1 MNVSDV
7 QDILKQIEEQLA
19 SVENLDPVVEQG
31 IQALLNLIERLVT
44 AQQELRQQVKRLKEQ
59 LENKKKKKTTD
70 AENDDADNNNGDDND
85 ADKKS
90 NQDHSSEKQ
99 RKNLQPPRGP
109 RVDRRSFKDV
119 PIHQETECPLD
130 PAQLPPDARRIDD
143 EFFILQDI
151 KIEPFNT
158 RFRQHVYFSPS
169 QNKVYRGLLP
179 EGCVPGQ
186 FGSDLRSFIISLKY
200 SGGTSEPKIQELL
213 ENFQVQIS
221 SGSISN
227 ILTGTEPFQED
238 FDDLVLAGLAS
249 TSYQQTDDTS
259 GRVAGRF
266 WHTHILCNPYY
277 TAYFT
282 RPRKDRLTILQVL
295 QNTTCLRFQ
304 FNVETGR
311 RLAEADIPQ
320 KWQDRVAALGEVQY
334 DTAGLKELLDEW
346 FGKDGE
352 NQTRTTIEQT
362 AAVVYYRHQTA
373 VPLIQTLV
381 CDDAGQFKSITD
393 FVALCWV
400 HAGRHYH
407 KLRPV
412 VTRHQVMLDDFITAY
427 WDYYAKLQRYRA
439 DATADEASRLRIE
452 FDELFSAV
460 SGYEALDERIEKTL
474 SKKDELLTVLDHPEV
489 PLHNNDAELGAR
501 VSARRRDVSLHSRSK
516 RGVRSMDIHTTL
528 VQTCKKL
535 GVSGYAYIRDRLSGR
550 RELPSLA
557 DLIRAAAAPST

>member
-1 MNVSDV
+1 MDVSDV

-19 SVENLDPVVEQG
+19 SVENLDPVVEQA
-31 IQALLNLIERLVT
+31 IETLLNLIERLVA
-44 AQQELRQQVKRLKEQ
+44 AQQELLQQVKRLKEQ
-59 LENKKKKKTTD
+59 LENKRKEKTTSADSD
-70 AENDDADNNNGDDND
+70 AE
-85 ADKKS
+85 KKS

-99 RKNLQPPRGP
+99 RKNLRPPRAP
-109 RVDRRSFKDV
+109 RADRRSFKEV

-130 PAQLPPDARRIDD
+130 PAQLPPDSRRIDD
-143 EFFILQDI
+143 EFFIVQDI

-158 RFRQHVYFSPS
+158 RFRRHVYFSPS
-169 QNKVYRGLLP
+169 QNKVYRGPLP
-179 EGCVPGQ
+179 EGYCSGE

-200 SGGTSEPKIQELL
+200 SAGASEPKIRELL

-227 ILTGTEPFQED
+227 ILTNSELFQDD

-249 TSYQQTDDTS
+249 GCYQQTDDTS
-259 GRVAGRF
+259 ARVAGEF

-282 RPRKDRLTILQVL
+282 RPRKDRLTILEVL
-295 QNTTCLRFQ
+295 QNTASLRFQ
-304 FNVETGR
+304 FNAETRG
-311 RLAEADIPQ
+311 RLAEAAIPQ

-334 DTAGLKELLDEW
+334 DVAALKELLDEW
-346 FGKDGE
+346 FGQDRE

-373 VPLIQTLV
+373 VPLVQTLV

-393 FVALCWV
+393 SLALCWV
-400 HAGRHYH
+400 HAGRHYP

-412 VTRHQVMLDDFITAY
+412 VPRHQVMLDEFITAY

-439 DATADEASRLRIE
+439 DPTADEASRLRIE
-452 FDELFSAV
+452 FDELFSTV
-460 SGYEALDERIEKTL
+460 SGYEALDERIAKTL

-489 PLHNNDAELGAR
+489 PLHNNDSELGAR
-501 VSARRRDVSLHSRSK
+501 VSARRRDVSLPSRSK
-516 RGVRSMDIHTTL
+516 RGARPMDIFTTL

-557 DLIRAAAAPST
+557 QLIRAASASM

>member
-1 MNVSDV
+1 MS
-7 QDILKQIEEQLA
+7 
-19 SVENLDPVVEQG
+19 
-31 IQALLNLIERLVT
+31 T
-44 AQQELRQQVKRLKEQ
+44 
-59 LENKKKKKTTD
+59 
-70 AENDDADNNNGDDND
+70 
-85 ADKKS
+85 
-90 NQDHSSEKQ
+90 
-99 RKNLQPPRGP
+99 GP
-109 RVDRRSFKDV
+109 RAT
-119 PIHQETECPLD
+119 P
-130 PAQLPPDARRIDD
+130 ARRIDD

-158 RFRQHVYFSPS
+158 RFRRHVYFSRS
-169 QNKVYRGLLP
+169 QNKVYRGPLP
-179 EGCVPGQ
+179 EGYGPGE

-200 SGGTSEPKIQELL
+200 SAGTSEPKIRELL

-227 ILTGTEPFQED
+227 ILTGSEAFHED

-259 GRVAGRF
+259 ARVAGEF

-282 RPRKDRLTILQVL
+282 RPRKDRLTILEVL
-295 QNTTCLRFQ
+295 QNTTSLRFQ
-304 FNVETGR
+304 FNAETCG

-320 KWQDRVAALGEVQY
+320 KWQDRVAALGEVRY
-334 DTAGLKELLDEW
+334 DAAGLKELLDEW
-346 FGKDGE
+346 FGQDRE

-373 VPLIQTLV
+373 VPLVQTLV

-393 FVALCWV
+393 FLALCWV

-412 VTRHQVMLDDFITAY
+412 VTRHQVMLDAFITTY
-427 WDYYAKLQRYRA
+427 WDYYAKLLCYRA
-439 DATADEASRLRIE
+439 DPTADEASRLRIE
-452 FDELFSAV
+452 FDELFSTV
-460 SGYEALDERIEKTL
+460 SGYEALDERIAKTL
-474 SKKDELLTVLDHPEV
+474 WKKDELLTVLDHPEV
-489 PLHNNDAELGAR
+489 PLHNNESELGAR

-516 RGVRSMDIHTTL
+516 RGARSMDIFTTL

-557 DLIRAAAAPST
+557 ELVLAAAAST

>member
-1 MNVSDV
+1 MDVSDV
-7 QDILKQIEEQLA
+7 QDILKRIEEQLA
-19 SVENLDPVVEQG
+19 SVENLGPVGEQA
-31 IQALLNLIERLVT
+31 IQALLNLIERLVA
-44 AQQELRQQVKRLKEQ
+44 AQQELLQQVKRLKEQ
-59 LENKKKKKTTD
+59 LENKKKAKTT
-70 AENDDADNNNGDDND
+70 AADND

-90 NQDHSSEKQ
+90 NRNHSSEKQ
-99 RKNLQPPRGP
+99 RKHLQPPPAP
-109 RVDRRSFKDV
+109 RADRRSFKEA

-143 EFFILQDI
+143 EFFIVQDI

-158 RFRQHVYFSPS
+158 RFRRHVYFSPS
-169 QNKVYRGLLP
+169 QNKVYRGPLP
-179 EGCVPGQ
+179 EGVGPGE
-186 FGSDLRSFIISLKY
+186 FGLDLRSFIISLKY
-200 SGGTSEPKIQELL
+200 SAGSSEPKIRELL

-221 SGSISN
+221 AGSISK
-227 ILTGTEPFQED
+227 ILTGSEAFQKD

-259 GRVAGRF
+259 ARVAGEF

-282 RPRKDRLTILQVL
+282 RPRKDRLTILEVL
-295 QNTTCLRFQ
+295 QNTTSLRFQ
-304 FNVETGR
+304 FNAETRR

-334 DTAGLKELLDEW
+334 DAAGLKERLDSW
-346 FGKDGE
+346 FGQDRE
-352 NQTRTTIEQT
+352 TSTRTVIEQA

-373 VPLIQTLV
+373 VPRVQTLV
-381 CDDAGQFKSITD
+381 CDDARQFKSITD
-393 FVALCWV
+393 CVASCWV

-412 VTRHQVMLDDFITAY
+412 APRHRVMLDAFITAY
-427 WDYYAKLQRYRA
+427 WDYYAKLQRYQA
-439 DATADEASRLRIE
+439 DPAADEASRLRLE
-452 FDELFSAV
+452 FDELLSTV
-460 SGYEALDERIEKTL
+460 SGYEALDERMAKTL
-474 SKKDELLTVLDHPEV
+474 SKKNELLTVLDHPEV
-489 PLHNNDAELGAR
+489 PLHNNDSELGAR

-516 RGVRSMDIHTTL
+516 RGARSMDIFTTL

-557 DLIRAAAAPST
+557 ELIRAAAASI

>member
-1 MNVSDV
+1 
-7 QDILKQIEEQLA
+7 
-19 SVENLDPVVEQG
+19 
-31 IQALLNLIERLVT
+31 
-44 AQQELRQQVKRLKEQ
+44 
-59 LENKKKKKTTD
+59 
-70 AENDDADNNNGDDND
+70 
-85 ADKKS
+85 
-90 NQDHSSEKQ
+90 
-99 RKNLQPPRGP
+99 
-109 RVDRRSFKDV
+109 V

-130 PAQLPPDARRIDD
+130 PAQLPPDSRRIDD
-143 EFFILQDI
+143 EFFIVQDI

-158 RFRQHVYFSPS
+158 RFRRHVYFSPS
-169 QNKVYRGLLP
+169 QNKVYRGPLP
-179 EGCVPGQ
+179 EGYCSGE

-200 SGGTSEPKIQELL
+200 SAGASEPKIRELL

-227 ILTGTEPFQED
+227 ILTNSELFQDD

-249 TSYQQTDDTS
+249 SCYQQTDDAS
-259 GRVAGRF
+259 ARVAGEF

-282 RPRKDRLTILQVL
+282 RPRKDRLTILEVL
-295 QNTTCLRFQ
+295 QNTASLRFQ
-304 FNVETGR
+304 FNAETRG
-311 RLAEADIPQ
+311 RLAEAAIPQ

-334 DTAGLKELLDEW
+334 DVAALKELLDEW
-346 FGKDGE
+346 FGQDRE

-373 VPLIQTLV
+373 VPLVQTLV

-393 FVALCWV
+393 SLALCWV
-400 HAGRHYH
+400 HAGRHYP

-412 VTRHQVMLDDFITAY
+412 VPRHQVMLDEFITAY

-439 DATADEASRLRIE
+439 DPTADEASRLRIE
-452 FDELFSAV
+452 FDELFSTV
-460 SGYEALDERIEKTL
+460 SGYEALDERIAKTL

-489 PLHNNDAELGAR
+489 PLHNNDSELGAR

-516 RGVRSMDIHTTL
+516 RGARPMDIFTTL

-557 DLIRAAAAPST
+557 QLIRAASASM

>member
-1 MNVSDV
+1 MDVSDV
-7 QDILKQIEEQLA
+7 QDILRQIEEQLA
-19 SVENLDPVVEQG
+19 SVENLDPVAEQA
-31 IQALLNLIERLVT
+31 IQSLLNLIERLVA
-44 AQQELRQQVKRLKEQ
+44 AQRDLLQQVQRLKEQ
-59 LENKKKKKTTD
+59 LENKKKKKTTAAD
-70 AENDDADNNNGDDND
+70 NDDEKPEQN
-85 ADKKS
+85 
-90 NQDHSSEKQ
+90 HSSEKH
-99 RKNLQPPRGP
+99 RKKLQPPPAP
-109 RVDRRSFKDV
+109 RADRRSFKEV
-119 PIHQETECPLD
+119 PVHQETECPLD

-143 EFFILQDI
+143 EFFIVRDI

-158 RFRQHVYFSPS
+158 RYRRHVYFSPS
-169 QNKVYRGLLP
+169 QNKIYRGSLP
-179 EGCVPGQ
+179 EGVGPGE
-186 FGSDLRSFIISLKY
+186 FGADLRSLIISLKY
-200 SGGTSEPKIQELL
+200 SAGSSEPKIRELL

-227 ILTGTEPFQED
+227 ILTGSEAFQED
-238 FDDLVLAGLAS
+238 FDDLVLAGLSS

-259 GRVAGRF
+259 ARVAGEF

-282 RPRKDRLTILQVL
+282 RARKDRLTILEVL
-295 QNTTCLRFQ
+295 QNTTSLCFQ
-304 FNVETGR
+304 FNAETGL

-334 DTAGLKELLDEW
+334 DAAGLKELLDEW
-346 FGKDGE
+346 FGKDRE
-352 NQTRTTIEQT
+352 TQTRTTIEQA

-381 CDDAGQFKSITD
+381 CDDARQFKSITD
-393 FVALCWV
+393 FLALCWV

-412 VTRHQVMLDDFITAY
+412 VTRYQVMLDEFITAY

-439 DATADEASRLRIE
+439 DPTTDEASGLRLE
-452 FDELFSAV
+452 FDELFSTI
-460 SGYEALDERIEKTL
+460 SGYEALNERIAKTR

-489 PLHNNDAELGAR
+489 PLHNNDSELGAR

-516 RGVRSMDIHTTL
+516 HGARSMDIFTTL

-535 GVSGYAYIRDRLSGR
+535 GISAYSYIRDRLSGR
-550 RELPSLA
+550 RALPSLSE
-557 DLIRAAAAPST
+557 LIRTAAASI

>member
-1 MNVSDV
+1 MDVSDV

-19 SVENLDPVVEQG
+19 SVENLDLVAEQS
-31 IQALLNLIERLVT
+31 IQTLLNLIERLV
-44 AQQELRQQVKRLKEQ
+44 AVQQDLLQQVKRLKEQ
-59 LENKKKKKTTD
+59 LENKKKAKTT
-70 AENDDADNNNGDDND
+70 AADND
-85 ADKKS
+85 ANKKS
-90 NQDHSSEKQ
+90 NQDHSSEKH
-99 RKNLQPPRGP
+99 RKNRQPPPALRA
-109 RVDRRSFKDV
+109 DRRSFKDV

-130 PAQLPPDARRIDD
+130 PGQLPPDTRRIDD
-143 EFFILQDI
+143 EFFTLQDI

-158 RFRQHVYFSPS
+158 RFRRHVYFSPS
-169 QNKVYRGLLP
+169 KQKIYRGPLP
-179 EGCVPGQ
+179 DGVGPGE
-186 FGSDLRSFIISLKY
+186 FGLDLRSFIISLKY
-200 SGGTSEPKIQELL
+200 SAGTSEPKIRELL

-221 SGSISN
+221 AGSISN
-227 ILTGTEPFQED
+227 ILTGSEPFQKD

-249 TSYQQTDDTS
+249 TTYQQTDDTS
-259 GRVAGRF
+259 ARVAGEF

-295 QNTTCLRFQ
+295 QNTTSLHFQ
-304 FNVETGR
+304 FRDETCR

-334 DTAGLKELLDEW
+334 DADGLKELLDPW
-346 FGKDGE
+346 FGKGRE
-352 NQTRTTIEQT
+352 NPTRTTIEQA

-373 VPLIQTLV
+373 VPRVQMLV
-381 CDDAGQFKSITD
+381 CDDARQFKSITD

-412 VTRHQVMLDDFITAY
+412 APRHQVMLDEFITAY

-439 DATADEASRLRIE
+439 DPTADEASRLRIE
-452 FDELFSAV
+452 FDELFSTV
-460 SGYEALDERIEKTL
+460 RGYETLDERIAKTL
-474 SKKDELLTVLDHPEV
+474 WKKDELLTVLDHPEV
-489 PLHNNDAELGAR
+489 PLHNNASELGAR

-516 RGVRSMDIHTTL
+516 RGARSMDIFTTL

-550 RELPSLA
+550 RELPSLGE
-557 DLIRAAAAPST
+557 LIRAAAVASI